1 MASFEGTYARYLLR
15 SGVVQS
21 SVADTPVAMRL
32 RYVGTGTVTSVT
44 TVTGTSI
51 TAITTDGGTDAYAF
65 ATYTTLGALAAAIN
79 ADGIFQAKVLD
90 ALNSDATTGG
100 NYQVTGAIVAG
111 ADSNGTVVWDMLTDT
126 SVALNI
132 TATLTGNRD
141 WDSNWF
147 NAEKVGGHRPVLQ
160 SIYYLADVGTAA
172 ANSVRVYI
180 RRGLAGRVETKVL
193 GQLSVDN
200 TGTTL
205 SFASG
210 AGMISG
216 RDGDEIIVRVLDAGT
231 LSDTGLVL
239 QAIGYL
245 E

>member
-1 MASFEGTYARYLLR
+1 MRYLLR

-21 SVADTPVAMRL
+21 SGADTPVAIRL

-44 TVTGTSI
+44 TTTGTNI
-51 TAITTDGGTDAYAF
+51 VLITTDGLTDTYTF
-65 ATYTTLGALAAAIN
+65 ATYATIGALAAAIN

-100 NYQVTGAIVAG
+100 NYQVNGLITAG
-111 ADSNGTVVWDMLTDT
+111 ADSNGVAVWDMLTDT
-126 SVALNI
+126 SVALNV

-141 WDSNWF
+141 WDNNWF
-147 NAEKVGGHRPVLQ
+147 NSEKVGQHRAVLQ
-160 SIYYLADVGTAA
+160 SVYYFGTLGVAA
-172 ANSVRVYI
+172 ANSVRVYV
-180 RRGLAGRVETKVL
+180 RRGLPGNVETKVL
-193 GQLSVDN
+193 GLLSVSA

-210 AGMISG
+210 SGMISG
-216 RDGDEIIVRVLDAGT
+216 RDGDEIIVRVLDSASI
-231 LSDTGLVL
+231 SDTALNL